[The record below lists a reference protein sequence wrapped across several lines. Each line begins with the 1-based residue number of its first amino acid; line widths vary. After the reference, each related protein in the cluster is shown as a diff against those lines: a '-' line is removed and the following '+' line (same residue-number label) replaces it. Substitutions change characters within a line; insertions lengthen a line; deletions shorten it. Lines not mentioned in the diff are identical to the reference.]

1 MKLSKE
7 VVVAKGMS
15 ERGTPAR
22 RLAGQIGVTEGALRY
37 RAEEMEASPGR
48 DGRADQRTALD
59 GYAEVVEAIQ
69 VALEDGSLTGEGRP
83 GSGPADLRDPR
94 SGPRVRGQLPDGGA
108 VPERTR
114 IST

>member
-1 MKLSKE
+1 MKLSGE
-7 VVVAKGMS
+7 AVVVAKGMS

-37 RAEEMEASPGR
+37 RAEELEAGPGR

-69 VALEDGSLTGEGRP
+69 VALEEGRP